1 MLPVVK
7 KVVISSIKTH
17 NIANLGQ
24 QCTRLTEIND
34 DNYLSYPVGAA
45 KV

>member
-1 MLPVVK
+1 MVK
-7 KVVISSIKTH
+7 KVVISSVKTH
-17 NIANLGQ
+17 NTVNLGQ
-24 QCTRLTEIND
+24 KSTWLTEIND